1 MHREVMA
8 GRGREPGPAAAAA
21 SVVMLMQ
28 AVIGSTAAAASDE
41 APPAG
46 NQLEEI
52 VVTARRAEES
62 LQRVPISVSAISAED
77 LAERSIESLS
87 DLGQSVP
94 NLLFGERGASGRG
107 SAVVYIRGVG
117 QADVRPTYDPAVGI
131 YIDGVF
137 LGRMQGNDLDTMDV
151 ERVEVLR
158 GPQGT
163 LFGKN
168 TSGGAVNIVTRQPDL
183 TAYTGKVQVTG
194 GSRSR
199 FDALASLNVPL
210 VMDKVALLVAASRRT
225 QDGYGTR
232 ADGQSMANTDRTSG
246 RLALRLQLSDAFS
259 ALFAADA
266 LTYDETNSMFKL
278 ISIYPAAPPV
288 ALINRFTPVPYDERW
303 LSQSDFF
310 NYAGGPNSSRGD
322 LYGSALTLTYD
333 LGAAQ
338 LKSISAYRDNVVHS
352 DQDADLSP
360 VTILDEYDESRQ
372 RQFSQEFQ
380 ASGTSLD
387 ERLGWV
393 LGLYYFDESVHNKV
407 DFSIVPALLPII
419 GNASFSNDL
428 RVQNESY
435 AAFGQSNY
443 ALTDQLRLTTGL
455 RYTRDRKEV
464 DRRNLS
470 YPSGI
475 PNQPQAVRS
484 ATSDDVSTRVG
495 LDYQW
500 TPRLMTYLSAAKGYK
515 AGGFNGRASSVTDFN
530 EYDPE
535 SVWTYELGLRSD
547 FFARR
552 VRFNATAFYSDY
564 SDLQLQIS
572 GSTTVNGAPAP
583 FNVVTNVPQARIV
596 GGEVELTVIPVRGLE
611 LSVEAGFTDARYTE
625 LPTDAQFLASQLIDR
640 DSKFVYTPETSVTL
654 AAEYTAAL
662 NGRFELSGRVDY
674 AHKSTIDYDVANS
687 PLLRQKPYGL
697 LNARLTLGHLSNG
710 LSLSLFGTNLTDERY
725 FVGGF
730 DDADTPNP
738 GLGFAFLNMA
748 PPREYGVSA
757 QWRF

>member
-1 MHREVMA
+1 MRRDVMA
-8 GRGREPGPAAAAA
+8 VMVLQAAVAGPAAAAA
-21 SVVMLMQ
+21 DEGP
-28 AVIGSTAAAASDE
+28 AVAS
-41 APPAG
+41 
-46 NQLEEI
+46 QLEEI
-52 VVTARRAEES
+52 VVTARRTEET
-62 LQRVPISVSAISAED
+62 LQRVPISMFAISGED
-77 LAERSIESLS
+77 LAERSLESLS
-87 DLGQSVP
+87 DVGQFVP

-117 QADVRPTYDPAVGI
+117 QADVRPTYDPAVGV
-131 YIDGVF
+131 YVDGVF

-183 TAYTGKVQVTG
+183 ANYQGKLQLTA

-199 FDALASLNVPL
+199 FDALGSVNIPL
-210 VMDKVALLVAASRRT
+210 VADKAALLVAASHRT

-232 ADGQSMANTDRTSG
+232 ADGQDMGSTDRTSG
-246 RLALRLQLSDAFS
+246 RLALRLQLTDDFS
-259 ALFAADA
+259 ALLAADA

-278 ISIYPAAPPV
+278 IAVFPAPPI

-322 LYGSALTLTYD
+322 LYGAALTLSYD
-333 LGAAQ
+333 LGAVE

-360 VTILDEYDESRQ
+360 VTVLDEYDVSRQ
-372 RQFSQEFQ
+372 DQFSQELQ
-380 ASGTSLD
+380 ASGASFD
-387 ERLGWV
+387 DRLNWV
-393 LGLYYFDESVHNKV
+393 LGLYYFEESVHNKV
-407 DFSIVPALLPII
+407 DFELVPALQPII
-419 GNASFSNDL
+419 GNRSFSNDL
-428 RVQNESY
+428 RVRNDSY
-435 AAFGQSNY
+435 AAFGQGNY
-443 ALTDQLRLTTGL
+443 GLTEQLRVTAGL
-455 RYTRDRKEV
+455 RYTHDRKEV
-464 DRRNLS
+464 DRRNLT

-475 PNQPQAVRS
+475 PNQPQAVRE

-500 TPRLMTYLSAAKGYK
+500 TPQLMTYVSAAKGYK
-515 AGGFNGRASSVTDFN
+515 AGGFNGRASSVGDFN

-535 SVWTYELGLRSD
+535 TVWTYELGLRSD
-547 FFARR
+547 FLDRR

-583 FNVVTNVPQARIV
+583 FNVVTNVPEARIV
-596 GGEVELTVIPVRGLE
+596 GGEVELRVIPARGLE
-611 LSVEAGFTDARYTE
+611 LSAEAGFTDAEYTE
-625 LPTDAQFLASQLIDR
+625 LPTDAQFLASQLIDE
-640 DSKFVYTPETSVTL
+640 DSEFVYTPQTSLTF
-654 AAEYTAAL
+654 AAQYSTAL
-662 NGRFELSGRVDY
+662 SDRFELSARVDY
-674 AHKSTIDYDVANS
+674 AHKSTINYDVANS

-697 LNARLTLGHLSNG
+697 LNARITLLHVTNG
-710 LSLSLFGTNLTDERY
+710 LSLAVFGSNLTDERY

-757 QWRF
+757 QWQF

>member
-1 MHREVMA
+1 MRRDVMA
-8 GRGREPGPAAAAA
+8 VMVLQAAVAGPAAAAA
-21 SVVMLMQ
+21 DEGP
-28 AVIGSTAAAASDE
+28 AVAS
-41 APPAG
+41 
-46 NQLEEI
+46 QLEEI
-52 VVTARRAEES
+52 VVTARRTEET
-62 LQRVPISVSAISAED
+62 LQRVPISMSAISGED
-77 LAERSIESLS
+77 LAERSLESLS
-87 DLGQSVP
+87 DVGQSVP

-117 QADVRPTYDPAVGI
+117 QADVRPTYDPAVGV
-131 YIDGVF
+131 YVDGVF

-183 TAYTGKVQVTG
+183 ANYQGKLQLTA

-199 FDALASLNVPL
+199 FDALGSVNIPL
-210 VMDKVALLVAASRRT
+210 VVDKAALLVAASHRT

-232 ADGQSMANTDRTSG
+232 ADGQDMANTDRTSG
-246 RLALRLQLSDAFS
+246 RLALRLQLTDDFS

-278 ISIYPAAPPV
+278 IATFPAPPI

-303 LSQSDFF
+303 LTQSDFF
-310 NYAGGPNSSRGD
+310 NFAGGPNSSRGD
-322 LYGSALTLTYD
+322 LYGAALTLRYD
-333 LGAAQ
+333 LGAVE

-360 VTILDEYDESRQ
+360 VTVLDEYDVSRQ
-372 RQFSQEFQ
+372 DQFSQELQ
-380 ASGTSLD
+380 ASGASLD
-387 ERLGWV
+387 DRLNWV
-393 LGLYYFDESVHNKV
+393 LGLYYFEESVHNKV
-407 DFSIVPALLPII
+407 DFELVPALQPII
-419 GNASFSNDL
+419 GNRSFSNDL
-428 RVQNESY
+428 HVRNDSY
-435 AAFGQSNY
+435 AAFGQGNY
-443 ALTDQLRLTTGL
+443 GLTEQLRVTAGL
-455 RYTRDRKEV
+455 RYTHDRKEV
-464 DRRNLS
+464 DRRNLT
-470 YPSGI
+470 YPSGVA
-475 PNQPQAVRS
+475 NQPQAIRE
-484 ATSDDVSTRVG
+484 ATSDDVSTRLG

-500 TPRLMTYLSAAKGYK
+500 TPQLMTYVSAAKGYK
-515 AGGFNGRASSVTDFN
+515 AGGFNGRASSVGDFN

-535 SVWTYELGLRSD
+535 IVWTYELGLRSD
-547 FFARR
+547 FLDRR

-583 FNVVTNVPQARIV
+583 FNVVTNVPEARIV
-596 GGEVELTVIPVRGLE
+596 GGEVELRVIPAPGLE
-611 LSVEAGFTDARYTE
+611 LSAEAGFTDAEYTQ
-625 LPTDAQFLASQLIDR
+625 LPTDAQFLASQLIDE
-640 DSKFVYTPETSVTL
+640 DSEFVYTPKTSLTF
-654 AAEYTAAL
+654 AAQYSAAL
-662 NGRFELSGRVDY
+662 SDRFELRARVDY
-674 AHKSTIDYDVANS
+674 AHKSTINFDVANS

-697 LNARLTLGHLSNG
+697 LNARITLLHVANG
-710 LSLSLFGTNLTDERY
+710 LSLAVFGSNLTDERY

-738 GLGFAFLNMA
+738 GLGFAFRNMA

-757 QWRF
+757 QWQF

>member
-1 MHREVMA
+1 MRRDVMA
-8 GRGREPGPAAAAA
+8 VMVLQAAVAGPAAAAA
-21 SVVMLMQ
+21 DEGP
-28 AVIGSTAAAASDE
+28 AVAS
-41 APPAG
+41 
-46 NQLEEI
+46 QLEEI
-52 VVTARRAEES
+52 VVTARRTEET
-62 LQRVPISVSAISAED
+62 LQRVPISMFAISGED
-77 LAERSIESLS
+77 IAERSLESLS
-87 DLGQSVP
+87 DVGQFVP

-117 QADVRPTYDPAVGI
+117 QADVRPTYDPAVGV
-131 YIDGVF
+131 YVDGVF

-183 TAYTGKVQVTG
+183 ANYQGKLQLTA
-194 GSRSR
+194 GSRNR
-199 FDALASLNVPL
+199 FDALGSVNIPL
-210 VMDKVALLVAASRRT
+210 VADKAALLVAASHRT

-232 ADGQSMANTDRTSG
+232 ADGQDMGNTDRTSG
-246 RLALRLQLSDAFS
+246 RLALRLQLTDDFS

-278 ISIYPAAPPV
+278 IAVFPAPPI

-322 LYGSALTLTYD
+322 LYGAALTLRYD
-333 LGAAQ
+333 LGAVE

-360 VTILDEYDESRQ
+360 VTVLDEYDVSRQ
-372 RQFSQEFQ
+372 DQFSQELQ
-380 ASGTSLD
+380 ASGTSFD
-387 ERLGWV
+387 DRLNWV
-393 LGLYYFDESVHNKV
+393 LGLYYFEESVHNKV
-407 DFSIVPALLPII
+407 DFELVPALQPII
-419 GNASFSNDL
+419 GNRSFSNDL
-428 RVQNESY
+428 RVRNDSY
-435 AAFGQSNY
+435 AAFGQGNY
-443 ALTDQLRLTTGL
+443 GLTEQLRVTAGL
-455 RYTRDRKEV
+455 RYTHDRKEV
-464 DRRNLS
+464 DRRNLT
-470 YPSGI
+470 YPSGV
-475 PNQPQAVRS
+475 PNQPQAIRE

-500 TPRLMTYLSAAKGYK
+500 TPQLMTYVSAAKGYK
-515 AGGFNGRASSVTDFN
+515 AGGFNGRASSVGDFN

-535 SVWTYELGLRSD
+535 TVWTYELGLRSD
-547 FFARR
+547 FLDRR

-583 FNVVTNVPQARIV
+583 FNVVTNVPEARIV
-596 GGEVELTVIPVRGLE
+596 GGEVELSVIPARGLE
-611 LSVEAGFTDARYTE
+611 LSAEAGFTDAEYTE
-625 LPTDAQFLASQLIDR
+625 LPTDAQFLASQLIDE
-640 DSKFVYTPETSVTL
+640 DSEFVYTPQTSVTL
-654 AAEYTAAL
+654 AAQYTTPL
-662 NGRFELSGRVDY
+662 SDRFELSARVDY
-674 AHKSTIDYDVANS
+674 SHKSTINYDVANS

-697 LNARLTLGHLSNG
+697 LNARITLLHVANG
-710 LSLSLFGTNLTDERY
+710 LSLAVFGSNLTDERY

-757 QWRF
+757 QWQF

>member
-1 MHREVMA
+1 MAVMVLQAAVA
-8 GRGREPGPAAAAA
+8 GR
-21 SVVMLMQ
+21 
-28 AVIGSTAAAASDE
+28 AAAASDA
-41 APPAG
+41 APAIAS
-46 NQLEEI
+46 QLEEI
-52 VVTARRAEES
+52 VVTARRTAET
-62 LQRVPISVSAISAED
+62 LQRVPLSMSAISAED

-87 DLGQSVP
+87 DVGQTVP

-131 YIDGVF
+131 YVDGVF

-168 TSGGAVNIVTRQPDL
+168 TSGGALNIVTRQPDL
-183 TAYTGKVQVTG
+183 EHYQGKVQLTA

-199 FDALASLNVPL
+199 FDALGSVNIPL
-210 VMDKVALLVAASRRT
+210 VADKAALLVAASHRS

-232 ADGQSMANTDRTSG
+232 ADGQDMANTDRTSG
-246 RLALRLQLSDAFS
+246 RLALRLQLTDDFS

-278 ISIYPAAPPV
+278 ISVYPAPPI
-288 ALINRFTPVPYDERW
+288 ALINLFTPVPYDERW

-310 NYAGGPNSSRGD
+310 NFAGGPNSSRGD
-322 LYGSALTLTYD
+322 LYGAALTLTYD
-333 LGAAQ
+333 LGAVE

-360 VTILDEYDESRQ
+360 VTVLDEYDVSRQ
-372 RQFSQEFQ
+372 DQFSQELQ
-380 ASGTSLD
+380 ASGASLD
-387 ERLGWV
+387 ERLNWV
-393 LGLYYFDESVHNKV
+393 LGLYYFEESVHNKV
-407 DFSIVPALLPII
+407 DFELVPALQPII
-419 GNASFSNDL
+419 GNRSFSNDL
-428 RVQNESY
+428 RVRNESY
-435 AAFGQSNY
+435 AAFGQANY
-443 ALTDQLRLTTGL
+443 ALTEQLRLTTGL
-455 RYTRDRKEV
+455 RYTHDRKEV
-464 DRRNLS
+464 DRRNLT
-470 YPSGI
+470 YPSGV
-475 PNQPQAVRS
+475 PNQPQAIREAS
-484 ATSDDVSTRVG
+484 SDDVSTRVG

-500 TPRLMTYLSAAKGYK
+500 TPQLMTYVSAAKGYK
-515 AGGFNGRASSVTDFN
+515 AGGFNGRASSVGDFN
-530 EYDPE
+530 EYEPE
-535 SVWTYELGLRSD
+535 TVWTYELGLRSD
-547 FFARR
+547 FLDRR

-583 FNVVTNVPQARIV
+583 FNVVTNVPKARIV
-596 GGEVELTVIPVRGLE
+596 GGELELRVIPARGLE
-611 LSVEAGFTDARYTE
+611 LSAEVGLTDARYTE
-625 LPTDAQFLASQLIDR
+625 LPTDAQFLASQLIDK
-640 DSKFVYTPETSVTL
+640 DSEFVYTPKTSVTL
-654 AAEYTAAL
+654 AAQYSTPL
-662 NGRFELSGRVDY
+662 SDRFELSGRIDY

-697 LNARLTLGHLSNG
+697 VNARITLLHVSNG
-710 LSLSLFGTNLTDERY
+710 LSLAVFGVNLTDERY

-738 GLGFAFLNMA
+738 GLGFAFRNMA

-757 QWRF
+757 QWQF

>member
-1 MHREVMA
+1 MRRDVMA
-8 GRGREPGPAAAAA
+8 
-21 SVVMLMQ
+21 VMVMQ
-28 AVIGSTAAAASDE
+28 AAVAGPAAAASDE
-41 APPAG
+41 APAIAG
-46 NQLEEI
+46 QLEEI
-52 VVTARRAEES
+52 VVTARRTEET
-62 LQRVPISVSAISAED
+62 LQRVPISMSAISAQD
-77 LAERSIESLS
+77 LADRSLESLA
-87 DLGQSVP
+87 DVGQSVP

-117 QADVRPTYDPAVGI
+117 QADVRPTYDPAVGV

-183 TAYTGKVQVTG
+183 TEYQGKLQLTA
-194 GSRSR
+194 GSRNR
-199 FDALASLNVPL
+199 FDALGSVNFPL
-210 VMDKVALLVAASRRT
+210 VADKAALLIAASRRT

-232 ADGQSMANTDRTSG
+232 ADGQDMANTDRTSG
-246 RLALRLQLSDAFS
+246 RLALRLQLTDAFS
-259 ALFAADA
+259 ALLAADA

-278 ISIYPAAPPV
+278 VATFPAPPV
-288 ALINRFTPVPYDERW
+288 ALINRLTPVPYDDRW
-303 LSQSDFF
+303 LSQGDFF
-310 NYAGGPNSSRGD
+310 NSAGGPNSSRGD
-322 LYGSALTLTYD
+322 LYGTALTLRYD
-333 LGAAQ
+333 LGATE
-338 LKSISAYRDNVVHS
+338 LKSISSYRDNVVHS

-372 RQFSQEFQ
+372 HQFSQELQ
-380 ASGTSLD
+380 ASGTSLGD
-387 ERLGWV
+387 RLSWV

-407 DFSIVPALLPII
+407 DFAIVPALQPFI
-419 GNASFSNDL
+419 GNRSFSNDL
-428 RVQNESY
+428 RVRNESY
-435 AAFGQSNY
+435 AAFGQGNY
-443 ALTDQLRLTTGL
+443 GLTEQLRVTTGL
-455 RYTRDRKEV
+455 RYTHDRKEV
-464 DRRNLS
+464 DRRNLT

-500 TPRLMTYLSAAKGYK
+500 TPELMTYVSAAKGYK

-535 SVWTYELGLRSD
+535 TVWTYELGLRSD
-547 FFARR
+547 FLDRR

-583 FNVVTNVPQARIV
+583 FNVVTNVPKARIV
-596 GGEVELTVIPVRGLE
+596 GGEVELRVIPARGLE
-611 LSVEAGFTDARYTE
+611 LSAEAGFTDASYTE
-625 LPTDAQFLASQLIDR
+625 LPTDAQFLASQLIDE
-640 DSKFVYTPETSVTL
+640 DSEFVYTPRTSVTL

-662 NGRFELSGRVDY
+662 SDRFELSARVDY

-697 LNARLTLGHLSNG
+697 LNARITLLHASNG
-710 LSLSLFGTNLTDERY
+710 LSLAVFGTNLTDERY

-738 GLGFAFLNMA
+738 GLGFAFRNMA
-748 PPREYGVSA
+748 APREYGVSA
-757 QWRF
+757 QWQF

>member
-1 MHREVMA
+1 MHRDVIAATSALLIQAAIA
-8 GRGREPGPAAAAA
+8 GSAAAAP
-21 SVVMLMQ
+21 
-28 AVIGSTAAAASDE
+28 DE
-41 APPAG
+41 APAG
-46 NQLEEI
+46 QLEEI

-62 LQRVPISVSAISAED
+62 LQRVPVSVSAISAED
-77 LAERSIESLS
+77 LASRSLESLS
-87 DLGQSVP
+87 DVGQTVP

-117 QADVRPTYDPAVGI
+117 QADVRPTYDPAVGV

-183 TAYTGKVQVTG
+183 TQYAGRVLLTG

-199 FDALASLNVPL
+199 FDALASLNLPL
-210 VMDKVALLVAASRRT
+210 ATDKAALLVTASRRT

-232 ADGQSMANTDRTSG
+232 ADGQSMGDVDRTSG
-246 RLALRLQLSDAFS
+246 RLALRLQLTEDFS
-259 ALFAADA
+259 ALLAADA
-266 LTYDETNSMFKL
+266 LSYDETNSMFKL
-278 ISIYPAAPPV
+278 ISVYPAAPPV
-288 ALINRFTPVPYDERW
+288 ALINRFTPVPYDARW
-303 LSQSDFF
+303 LSPSDFF
-310 NYAGGPNSSRGD
+310 NYATGPNSSRGD
-322 LYGSALTLTYD
+322 LYGTALTLGYD
-333 LGAAQ
+333 LGATQ

-352 DQDADLSP
+352 DQDADVSP

-372 RQFSQEFQ
+372 HQFSQELQ

-387 ERLGWV
+387 DRLDWV

-428 RVQNESY
+428 RVRNESY
-435 AAFGQSNY
+435 AVFGQGNY
-443 ALTDQLRLTTGL
+443 ALTEKLRVTTGL
-455 RYTRDRKEV
+455 RYTHDRKEV

-475 PNQPQAVRS
+475 PNQPQAIRS
-484 ATSDDVSTRVG
+484 ATSDDVSPRVG

-500 TPRLMTYLSAAKGYK
+500 TPQLMSYISAAKGYK
-515 AGGFNGRASSVTDFN
+515 AGGFNGRASSVRDFN

-535 SVWTYELGLRSD
+535 TVWTYELGLRSD
-547 FFARR
+547 FLDRR

-583 FNVVTNVPQARIV
+583 FNVVTNVPEARIV
-596 GGEVELTVIPVRGLE
+596 GGEIELRVIPVRGLQ
-611 LSVEAGFTDARYTE
+611 LSAEAGFTDAKYTK
-625 LPTDAQFLASQLIDR
+625 LPTDAQFLASQLIDK
-640 DSKFVYTPETSVTL
+640 DSEFVYTPKSSLTL
-654 AAEYTAAL
+654 AAEYNTAVSE
-662 NGRFELSGRVDY
+662 RFELTARVDY
-674 AHKSTIDYDVANS
+674 AHKSTINYDVANS
-687 PLLRQKPYGL
+687 PLLRQEPYGL
-697 LNARLTLGHLSNG
+697 LNARLTFGHLSEG
-710 LSLSLFGTNLTDERY
+710 LSLSVFGTNLTDEHY

-748 PPREYGVSA
+748 PPREYGVSV